1 MKMKK
6 SVIASAA
13 LCGGLLSAN
22 AVTNADNVNTNW
34 TTNDKERVEYNQP
47 YSYETGIDPTGKD
60 GLLPETVA
68 LHDQPGSVTT
78 NTSSNASST
87 NSDADK
93 PVQRDNGTKVS
104 NPDDDVVSANEP
116 GMPSHPKETISGS
129 LNTNNSQVSNKDAS
143 TKSSTKDN
151 SSKDQS
157 TKDDK
162 VATNDSTKP
171 STTQTINSQK
181 DDDTQSKVTT
191 AEDKTK
197 DNSSK
202 QLDNNEATTSNSN
215 SNGSKNNNSSLANNT
230 NSNSINNV
238 TAQNSDAYS
247 NVNKDNLPETGES
260 NHSVLYLLGA
270 GLAAFVITKVMKKK
284 QD

>member
-13 LCGGLLSAN
+13 LCGSLLSAN
-22 AVTNADNVNTNW
+22 AVANADNANTNW

-78 NTSSNASST
+78 NTSSNINNT
-87 NSDADK
+87 NSDANK

-104 NPDDDVVSANEP
+104 NPDDVVLANEP
-116 GMPSHPKETISGS
+116 SMPSHPKETISGS
-129 LNTNNSQVSNKDAS
+129 LNTNSQASNTNKDAS
-143 TKSSTKDN
+143 TNSSTKDN
-151 SSKDQS
+151 LSEDKP
-157 TKDDK
+157 TKSDET
-162 VATNDSTKP
+162 VTNDSTK
-171 STTQTINSQK
+171 SLTAQDTNSQK
-181 DDDTQSKVTT
+181 DSDAQSKAITT
-191 AEDKTK
+191 EDKTK

-202 QLDNNEATTSNSN
+202 QLDNKVTTSNSN
-215 SNGSKNNNSSLANNT
+215 ESKNNNVANSDNST
-230 NSNSINNV
+230 NNNFINSV
-238 TAQNSDAYS
+238 TAQNSNAYS

-260 NHSVLYLLGA
+260 NHPALYLVGA
-270 GLAAFVITKVMKKK
+270 GLAAFVIAKVMKKK
-284 QD
+284 KD